1 MIIKKIEWEQ
11 VKRLPQQYPKE
22 FASFTQHKKPHI
34 WLGAFLKNG
43 EEDLPQYNS
52 FHLLGVGKILFVS
65 KYHARTCSD
74 FVIPTFRR
82 MGVSTSLTLERE
94 KIAIENGCTKIDYLA
109 DVSLEYVIPQGYIR
123 KEPRGSGYRYEKD
136 LTPYLKT
143 GKNNVS

>member
-52 FHLLGVGKILFVS
+52 LHLLGVGK
-65 KYHARTCSD
+65 
-74 FVIPTFRR
+74 
-82 MGVSTSLTLERE
+82 
-94 KIAIENGCTKIDYLA
+94 N
-109 DVSLEYVIPQGYIR
+109 
-123 KEPRGSGYRYEKD
+123 
-136 LTPYLKT
+136 
-143 GKNNVS
+143 